1 MLEFKT
7 KSLVLFFLLKVQLL
21 RLARTQSYNKQL
33 LKEIGRL
40 LVAAEHEQ
48 RSLKEDRSSHLET
61 HCHKWGDCKNTLCDS

>member
-1 MLEFKT
+1 M
-7 KSLVLFFLLKVQLL
+7 Q
-21 RLARTQSYNKQL
+21 LARTQSYNKQL

-61 HCHKWGDCKNTLCDS
+61 HTAISGAIARIPCVIQEAAKRRMSYFVGAS